1 MMLPHVSTTR
11 LAYTVPYEWCNRGM
25 PLTQRLATHLQGV
38 AVCCS
43 VLQCVAIHIMSH
55 VTYEWC
61 NRGMPLTQ
69 GLATHVQCA
78 AVCAECFNTCNESC
92 HIRMIQWNESCHI
105 WMSHVTY
112 EWVMSHMNESRHIW
126 MVQWNESC
134 HIWMSH
140 VPYEWCNRGMP
151 LTQGLATH
159 LQCVAACCSVLQC
172 VAMYCSV
179 LQCVAV
185 HIMSRVTHA
194 WCNGGVPLIC
204 DMTHLYR
211 SLVT

>member
-78 AVCAECFNTCNESC
+78 AVCCSVLQCVLSVSI
-92 HIRMIQWNESCHI
+92 HIMSHLTYEWYNG
-105 WMSHVTY
+105 MSHVTY
-112 EWVMSHMNESRHIW
+112 ESVMSHMNDAI
-126 MVQWNESC
+126 
-134 HIWMSH
+134 
-140 VPYEWCNRGMP
+140 EWCLSHKASQP
-151 LTQGLATH
+151 ICSV
-159 LQCVAACCSVLQC
+159 LQRVAVCCSVLQC
-172 VAMYCSV
+172 IAVCCSV
-179 LQCVAV
+179 LQY
-185 HIMSRVTHA
+185 I
-194 WCNGGVPLIC
+194 
-204 DMTHLYR
+204 
-211 SLVT
+211 